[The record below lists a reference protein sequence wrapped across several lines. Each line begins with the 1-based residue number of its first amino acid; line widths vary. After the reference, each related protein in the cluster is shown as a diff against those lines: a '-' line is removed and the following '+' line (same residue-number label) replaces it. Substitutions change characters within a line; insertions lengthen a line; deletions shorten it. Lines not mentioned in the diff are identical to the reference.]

1 MDLSLAKLKD
11 LEFICQLAELSLC
24 AENEGRLIAMLQEYQ
39 ALLREEIRRLEGTES
54 QRLLW
59 WPN

>member
-1 MDLSLAKLKD
+1 MNLSLAELKD

-24 AENEGRLIAMLQEYQ
+24 PQREARLIVMIQEYQ
-39 ALLREEIRRLEGTES
+39 AMIREEIRLREGTEHE
-54 QRLLW
+54 RLLW

>member
-24 AENEGRLIAMLQEYQ
+24 PEREARLIAMIQDYQ
-39 ALLREEIRRLEGTES
+39 ALLQEEIRRLEGTES

-59 WPN
+59 WLN

>member
-1 MDLSLAKLKD
+1 LSLARLKD

-24 AENEGRLIAMLQEYQ
+24 PQREGRLIAMIQEFEVM
-39 ALLREEIRRLEGTES
+39 LREEIRRLEGTES